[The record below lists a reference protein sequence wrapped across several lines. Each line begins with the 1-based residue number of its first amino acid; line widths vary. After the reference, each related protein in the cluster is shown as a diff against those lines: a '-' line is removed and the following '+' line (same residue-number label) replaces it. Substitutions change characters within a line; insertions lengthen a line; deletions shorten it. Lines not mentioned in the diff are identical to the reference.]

1 MDLQVGIFRKVCE
14 KLKPDMLI
22 AIMGV
27 IELLYLYDLY
37 YAHIKTKIKDI
48 FKRLITLLL
57 RQSLIT
63 CFVTIEQL

>member
-1 MDLQVGIFRKVCE
+1 MNLQVGIFRKVCE

-27 IELLYLYDLY
+27 IELLYLY

-63 CFVTIEQL
+63 CFETIEQL